1 MGEGTLKKIL
11 IWLIVIVIVLGAGL
25 FGYNYYMNYKT
36 GKFEAKKNQKEIE
49 GIVDDINK
57 DKDKEESAD
66 KPEEEELK
74 SPEYYPEEKV
84 YDIMHRMANTK
95 IIAEN
100 DKIWGELPI
109 DSDSLGDIRD
119 LVSEIDYPDRNYLLE
134 VINRWEDGDFSQA
147 DEEHNY
153 FWTKL
158 GGTIGKAIGVKE

>member
-66 KPEEEELK
+66 KPEEEKLK